1 MLPAPNPSR
10 ELAASMSTAPNPY
23 TSPDTL
29 PAAPAASLYG
39 PPDRWFIL
47 CLVATEYFILYLH
60 RNLLNYVQKSL
71 IKDLDVSDTQIG
83 ALSWAFLFAYALV
96 QIGVGYLGDRF
107 QRRNVLFVCLLL
119 SSLSVAAMA
128 LVTNFW
134 QLFALTV
141 LLAVAQSPTVPA
153 IASVIADCFT
163 ERNRSKAVGIYL
175 YSYTASLILAGKLG
189 GWFADKEWSVP
200 LGWLGG
206 ETWHMAGWRMA
217 MQFFGGCGIVASM
230 VFIVLFRE
238 PKRTER
244 SAKPHAEAADA
255 SLKAALLSVLRVR
268 TFYAITL
275 AFVLTSIVILVM
287 QKWLSR
293 HFTDSPLFK
302 MTQEDGGLHATLWVT
317 VGTIAGLF
325 LGGLWGDRRSKVAL
339 SGRTSVQIVG
349 VGIWIPALIVIG
361 LGQTIELLAPFLL
374 LFGLGVGLYQSNLW
388 TTTFEVVDPA
398 ARSTAIGLL
407 NVASG
412 VFGAWT
418 QPFIGWVHPKVGG
431 LGVVFLAMTG
441 IAVLSIGVLVYS
453 IKRLLPGDYRRRL

>member
-1 MLPAPNPSR
+1 MQPTHSSAAANPP
-10 ELAASMSTAPNPY
+10 ELAANPF
-23 TSPDTL
+23 
-29 PAAPAASLYG
+29 G

-47 CLVATEYFILYLH
+47 CLVATEYFVLYLH

-119 SSLSVAAMA
+119 SSLSVAAMT
-128 LVTNFW
+128 LVTSFW

-153 IASVIADCFT
+153 IASVMADCFT
-163 ERNRSKAVGIYL
+163 ERNRSRAVGIYL

-200 LGWLGG
+200 LGWLGAD
-206 ETWHMAGWRMA
+206 TWHMAGWRMA
-217 MQFFGGCGIVASM
+217 MLFFGGCGLVAS
-230 VFIVLFRE
+230 FIFYLLFRE
-238 PKRTER
+238 PNRTER
-244 SAKPHAEAADA
+244 GPQPPAGAADA
-255 SLKAALLSVLRVR
+255 SLKAALLSVLRVP

-275 AFVLTSIVILVM
+275 AFVLTSIVILGQ
-287 QKWLSR
+287 QKWLAR
-293 HFTDSPLFK
+293 LFTDAEYFK
-302 MTQEDGGLHATLWVT
+302 MSQEDAGLHATLWVT
-317 VGTIAGLF
+317 IGTIAGLF
-325 LGGLWGDRRSKVAL
+325 LGGLWADRRSKVAI
-339 SGRTSVQIVG
+339 SGRTSVQVIG
-349 VGIWIPALIVIG
+349 VALWIPALFILG
-361 LGQTIELLAPFLL
+361 LGQSIDLLAPFLL
-374 LFGLGVGLYQSNLW
+374 LLGLGIGLYQSNLW

-398 ARSTAIGLL
+398 ARSTAVGLL

-418 QPFIGWVHPKVGG
+418 QPLIGWIHPRIGG
-431 LGVVFLAMTG
+431 LGNVFLAMVG
-441 IAVLSIGVLVYS
+441 VAVLALCVLTFN
-453 IKRLLPGDYRRRL
+453 IKRLLPRDFRKSL